1 MQGTS
6 APSYDEM
13 CDKSCDAKL
22 TLGVVVVLKII
33 ENQTD
38 KMKEVAKAGNRLLVI
53 YVHLHIDV
61 FVHLYEI

>member
-1 MQGTS
+1 
-6 APSYDEM
+6 M